1 MQRIVKAG
9 LTAAVA
15 VVSALAPIAATA
27 AERPEVTLDGT
38 VRLGDDPSVA
48 TASGTYTCRGVRGD
62 AQLMVTLRTRRDRTP
77 SPSETQA
84 MKQLFTGLGVSGA
97 PVPKVLSTV
106 TAQTRTVAVKCDGSA
121 AVRPWKRTFRGQWA
135 KNEKAEASVTM
146 ATVSLPGL
154 KLTRHA
160 TATRAVTFV

>member
-15 VVSALAPIAATA
+15 AVSALAPMAATA

-38 VRLGDDPSVA
+38 ARLGEDPSVA
-48 TASGTYTCRGVRGD
+48 TVSGTYTCRGVRGD

-77 SPSETQA
+77 TASETQA
-84 MKQLFTGLGVSGA
+84 MKQLFTGLGVSAA
-97 PVPKVLSTV
+97 PVPKELSTV
-106 TAQTRTVAVKCDGSA
+106 TAQTRTVALKCDGSA
-121 AVRPWKRTFRGQWA
+121 TVRPWKRTFSGQWP
-135 KNEKAEASVTM
+135 KNGKAEADVTL
-146 ATVSLPGL
+146 TSVSLPGL

-160 TATRAVTFV
+160 TASRAVTFV